1 MELQRENVRVN
12 AMRFQGYVITK
23 KRYAVLLSITCAMI
37 YGSSYI
43 GRLNF
48 SAALPYMLKDNLLT
62 KAQAAL
68 VSGGYFFSYGIGQLV
83 NGRLTDRSQP
93 EYRIISGC
101 IGAACANLLM
111 PFSGSFIL
119 MPLLWISNGFF
130 QSMLWTPCYSLLV
143 SSLQRKDV
151 NRYVLIL
158 NTAPAFGSIT
168 AYLLYGGILK
178 SHSWKNLFY
187 TAGGIMLCACILFIL
202 LTRHVAKNSLV
213 NTVSASHFGVNTSDN
228 GPSTSTP
235 ALSMSQLLMVSGLA
249 ASAAAIMIHGMLK
262 DGITAWAPSYM
273 SECFEITA
281 SMASFLAIVPQVVN
295 LLAAAFAYWIFRK
308 TQDEMICAQLLFLIA
323 SCSLGILLLYG
334 YVNFILSIIC
344 LSFTIM
350 SMQAVNV
357 VFVSIIPLRFSQYGK
372 LASISGMHDALGYIG
387 CAVSMYLVAGI
398 ADSFGWNFTILFWI
412 IAAVSGMLICIL
424 MKRKWESFIKA
435 KV

>member
-130 QSMLWTPCYSLLV
+130 QSMLWRCQSLCPHSEYRSRVRLHHCLSSLRRNIEKSLLEEFV
-143 SSLQRKDV
+143 LYCRRDYALCLYSIYPIDETCCQKQSSKHR
-151 NRYVLIL
+151 
-158 NTAPAFGSIT
+158 
-168 AYLLYGGILK
+168 
-178 SHSWKNLFY
+178 
-187 TAGGIMLCACILFIL
+187 
-202 LTRHVAKNSLV
+202 
-213 NTVSASHFGVNTSDN
+213 
-228 GPSTSTP
+228 
-235 ALSMSQLLMVSGLA
+235 
-249 ASAAAIMIHGMLK
+249 
-262 DGITAWAPSYM
+262 
-273 SECFEITA
+273 
-281 SMASFLAIVPQVVN
+281 
-295 LLAAAFAYWIFRK
+295 
-308 TQDEMICAQLLFLIA
+308 
-323 SCSLGILLLYG
+323 
-334 YVNFILSIIC
+334 
-344 LSFTIM
+344 
-350 SMQAVNV
+350 
-357 VFVSIIPLRFSQYGK
+357 LRFSLRGEHIRQRSVHIYPCAEHVTALDG
-372 LASISGMHDALGYIG
+372 LRSCSISRSHHDTRNAQGRHYSLG
-387 CAVSMYLVAGI
+387 SL
-398 ADSFGWNFTILFWI
+398 LH
-412 IAAVSGMLICIL
+412 
-424 MKRKWESFIKA
+424 E
-435 KV
+435 